1 MRTSYIVGAV
11 ALAVVLIAAVSFWS
25 SEESADAVPE
35 LPVAAP
41 VTEPEAQPE
50 AEVQPR
56 PQPEPER
63 LDEQTPL
70 ALEAP
75 PVAPAPELPELHE
88 SDDFVREQISDWGVP
103 EAWLR
108 NEALVARLT
117 VVLTNAADGDLPRS
131 QLSFL
136 APKKPFKAIATG
148 ERWFIDPSS
157 YRRFDG
163 LVDVFER
170 VPPSALAEF
179 VTLIEPLIDQ
189 ALGQLGRRDATR
201 DLVGRAVARIA
212 NARTLEGDVA
222 LVRPAVMYE
231 FADPALEA
239 LPELEKQLLRIGPA
253 NTKRVQRF
261 ARAFADAYRAAN

>member
-11 ALAVVLIAAVSFWS
+11 VLAVVLIAAVSFWP
-25 SEESADAVPE
+25 SEEPADVVPE
-35 LPVAAP
+35 MPVAAP
-41 VTEPEAQPE
+41 VAQPQAQPVVEVRPRLQPE
-50 AEVQPR
+50 A
-56 PQPEPER
+56 ER
-63 LDEQTPL
+63 LDEQTPA
-70 ALEAP
+70 ALESP
-75 PVAPAPELPELHE
+75 LVAPAPELPELHA
-88 SDDFVREQISDWGVP
+88 SDDFVREQILDWGLP
-103 EAWLR
+103 EPWLA

-131 QLSFL
+131 QLGFL
-136 APKKPFKAIATG
+136 TPTKPFKAIARG

-163 LVDVFER
+163 LVDVLEA

-179 VTLIEPLIDQ
+179 VILIEPLIDQ

-201 DLVGRAVARIA
+201 DLVSRAVARIVS
-212 NARTLEGDVA
+212 ARTLDGEVE

-239 LPELEKQLLRIGPA
+239 LPELDKQLLRIGPG
-253 NTKRVQRF
+253 NTKRVQRI
-261 ARAFADAYRAAN
+261 ARAFADAYRVAN